1 MKYDETTEGEYR
13 IFALAVAGPQRDG
26 YVASVIVKRIDAGRQ
41 ENNVAYREDSLAGGK
56 RWPSP
61 GTARRFAAELAR
73 EMIRQE
79 PHRLAC

>member
-1 MKYDETTEGEYR
+1 MLFDEINEGDYR
-13 IFALAVAGPQRDG
+13 IFALAVPGPQRDG
-26 YVASVIVKRIDAGRQ
+26 YIAAVVVKRRNGGWDQ
-41 ENNVAYREDSLAGGK
+41 TSVAYREDSLAGGK

-61 GTARRFAAELAR
+61 FTARRFAAAMAQ